1 MKIYHGTIA
10 ESERTLGG
18 FNWPSI
24 ARLSDGRLAV
34 VSSGF
39 RLAHV
44 CPFGKVTIQYS
55 SDEGITWT
63 PPAVILDSPLDDR
76 DAGIAVYDNRVI
88 VTSFNNSRAFQ
99 TRLAERDRTEREK
112 ALIEAYLATI
122 EEKEEEKYLGATFV
136 VSRNGGISFG
146 KIGRVPVS
154 SPHGPAVLP
163 DGSLFYLGKAFC
175 MEDENGKF
183 PVNKLQYVISSDW
196 ENWTKPKELVMPKED
211 GILFCEPH
219 AVVLKS
225 GRILVGLRGQGKND
239 FSIWT
244 AYSDDGGKSFSAWKN
259 LGFHGSPPH
268 FMQHSSGVVVL
279 SYGYRRSAFGQRARI
294 STDNG
299 ETWGE
304 EFILREDGLDWD
316 LGYPATTECS
326 DGSLITVYYQKL
338 PAARH
343 PGIYYTKWSL

>member
-122 EEKEEEKYLGATFV
+122 GEKEEEKYLGATFV

-175 MEDENGKF
+175 IVGAM
-183 PVNKLQYVISSDW
+183 PSQYTVYDS
-196 ENWTKPKELVMPKED
+196 L
-211 GILFCEPH
+211 GILDSPGMLLTCANGFGFNFI
-219 AVVLKS
+219 VLYGFFKS
-225 GRILVGLRGQGKND
+225 LPWDFVEASFLDGAGHLQTMLYIMLPQAMPVIGSLGIVAFINMWNDYNIRRILTVIPFVFVLRKVSLFPQRR
-239 FSIWT
+239 
-244 AYSDDGGKSFSAWKN
+244 A
-259 LGFHGSPPH
+259 
-268 FMQHSSGVVVL
+268 L
-279 SYGYRRSAFGQRARI
+279 SHIIFGQVRRI
-294 STDNG
+294 
-299 ETWGE
+299 
-304 EFILREDGLDWD
+304 
-316 LGYPATTECS
+316 
-326 DGSLITVYYQKL
+326 
-338 PAARH
+338 
-343 PGIYYTKWSL
+343 